1 MFGYGLM
8 FKLSRHISL
17 QQSCYED
24 YYGGTS
30 SAAGSGRGH
39 ECGLHL
45 SEDTFRR
52 VEEEEEDPWRG
63 KQIPVLFVL
72 K

>member
-1 MFGYGLM
+1 M
-8 FKLSRHISL
+8 FKPPSHISL
-17 QQSCYED
+17 QQSCYGD
-24 YYGGTS
+24 YRGGTS

-39 ECGLHL
+39 EHNLHL

-52 VEEEEEDPWRG
+52 VEEEEEETWNGER
-63 KQIPVLFVL
+63 IPVLFVL